1 MDKND
6 KIYCVY
12 EWYNVLTGEIFYVG
26 SGTEERAR
34 RRGATRSKAVKK
46 KLDELFT
53 LAESRILFRNLT
65 KEESLAKEKEVIQDY
80 AKHGVELLNVVNYV
94 AEKREY
100 DNTHFVCPC
109 CGEVLAVSIVNG
121 RLILQKTRNEKKHFL
136 LSVQ

>member
-65 KEESLAKEKEVIQDY
+65 KEEALAKEKEVIQDY
-80 AKHGVELLNVVNYV
+80 AKRGIKLLNVVNYV
-94 AEKREY
+94 SEKREY
-100 DNTHFVCPC
+100 DNAHLICPC
-109 CGEVLAVSIVNG
+109 CGEVLAVSIVEGNFV
-121 RLILQKTRNEKKHFL
+121 LQKNSK
-136 LSVQ
+136 